1 MENLLID
8 EEYKNEILDNKILL
22 FESLIEYIV
31 NNYDI
36 QEIIDELQEYLP
48 DSETDEE
55 ELEDI
60 NVGVD
65 KEGFYY
71 LK

>member
-8 EEYKNEILDNKILL
+8 EEYKKDILKLD
-22 FESLIEYIV
+22 SLIEYIV

-36 QEIIDELQEYLP
+36 QEIIDELEEYLP
-48 DSETDEE
+48 DDDSDDEI
-55 ELEDI
+55 EDI

-65 KEGFYY
+65 KDGFYY

>member
-1 MENLLID
+1 MENLILD
-8 EEYKNEILDNKILL
+8 EEYKKDILKLD
-22 FESLIEYIV
+22 SLIEYIV

-36 QEIIDELQEYLP
+36 EEIINELEEYLP
-48 DSETDEE
+48 DDDSDDEI
-55 ELEDI
+55 EDI

>member
-8 EEYKNEILDNKILL
+8 EEYKKDILKLD
-22 FESLIEYIV
+22 SLIEYIV

-48 DSETDEE
+48 DEDDSDDEI
-55 ELEDI
+55 EDI

-65 KEGFYY
+65 KDGFYY

>member
-8 EEYKNEILDNKILL
+8 EEYKKDILKLD
-22 FESLIEYIV
+22 SLIEYIV

-48 DSETDEE
+48 DDDDCDDEI
-55 ELEDI
+55 EDI

-65 KEGFYY
+65 KDGFYY

>member
-8 EEYKNEILDNKILL
+8 EEYKKDILKLD
-22 FESLIEYIV
+22 SLIEYIV

-48 DSETDEE
+48 DDDDSDDEI
-55 ELEDI
+55 EDI

-65 KEGFYY
+65 KDGFYY

>member
-1 MENLLID
+1 MENLILD
-8 EEYKNEILDNKILL
+8 EEYKKDILKLD
-22 FESLIEYIV
+22 SLIEYIV

-36 QEIIDELQEYLP
+36 EEIINELEEYLP
-48 DSETDEE
+48 DTSGSDDDSDDEI
-55 ELEDI
+55 EDI

>member
-1 MENLLID
+1 MENLILD
-8 EEYKNEILDNKILL
+8 EEYKKDILKLD
-22 FESLIEYIV
+22 SLIEYIV

-36 QEIIDELQEYLP
+36 EEIINELEEHLP
-48 DSETDEE
+48 DDDSDDEI
-55 ELEDI
+55 EDI

>member
-8 EEYKNEILDNKILL
+8 EEYKKDILKLD
-22 FESLIEYIV
+22 SLIEYIV

-36 QEIIDELQEYLP
+36 QEIIDELEEYLP
-48 DSETDEE
+48 DDDDSDDEI
-55 ELEDI
+55 EDI

-65 KEGFYY
+65 KDGFYY